1 MDMTAPN
8 GRYPCVFGASGFF
21 QIPLDADIH
30 HMDVLAGRY
39 SNVAHVQHLGTQ
51 PQRTCIG
58 CRQKGSRSELLRLV
72 AGDGGSSTVVVDE
85 RRRMAGRGAWLH
97 PSEKC
102 LALAVKRRAFGRALK
117 GAAGTADV
125 ERRITAGT
133 QAAAT
138 PVAAATTVQPESGS
152 EN

>member
-1 MDMTAPN
+1 MA
-8 GRYPCVFGASGFF
+8 
-21 QIPLDADIH
+21 Q
-30 HMDVLAGRY
+30 
-39 SNVAHVQHLGTQ
+39 VQHLENQ

-58 CRQKGSRSELLRLV
+58 CRQKGSRSELLRIV
-72 AGDGGSSTVVVDE
+72 SGGSGSSAVVVDE

-102 LALAVKRRAFGRALK
+102 LALAVKRRAFGRALN
-117 GAAGTADV
+117 GVTGTDDV
-125 ERRITAGT
+125 ERRIMAGT
-133 QAAAT
+133 KAAGT